1 MKKLLAALPGALLGV
16 IASMPVLLKGLI
28 ALQVVDFATGFLL
41 AWSTG
46 AVSSDAS
53 RKGFTKKAITLLLVV
68 ALKVAETIQPLP
80 VELSGYVAGWFCL
93 TEVISIMENAAKAG
107 IPIPKRLRDVLAQ
120 LKDKE

>member
-16 IASMPVLLKGLI
+16 IASMPVLLKGLM

-68 ALKVAETIQPLP
+68 ALRVAETIQPLP

-93 TEVISIMENAAKAG
+93 TEVISIVENAAKAG
-107 IPIPKRLRDVLAQ
+107 IPIPQRLRDVLAQ
-120 LKDKE
+120 LQEK